1 LIATS
6 LDREFYKKR
15 SLDAV
20 IALTSIKTNLY
31 RQYPKT
37 PQCPTAIARTSH
49 PLYEQEESQAFL
61 GMGAST

>member
-1 LIATS
+1 MITTR

-15 SLDAV
+15 SLRWGDR
-20 IALTSIKTNLY
+20 IKSIKTNLNC
-31 RQYPKT
+31 QYPKT

-49 PLYEQEESQAFL
+49 PLYEQEESQSFI